1 MIGIDMDPRLARMA
15 GALIS
20 YCVGVQPDDWTV
32 IHVPVLGLPL
42 AIACVDATLAAG
54 GHPTLN
60 VTVEEVQETILQH
73 ASDAQLRFIS
83 PIRRAMVEGEV
94 CEIGIRAPTN
104 TRALTGVDP
113 ARLALQSESWASL
126 NKVYM
131 ERVGRGDLRW
141 VATMYP
147 TDAAAQDAGMSLR
160 DYREFVFGA
169 CLLDETDPVAAWQRL
184 GERQQRLVDWLDG
197 SEEIRITGPDT
208 DLSVS
213 VAGRTW
219 LNDDGHKNFPGGEVF
234 TSPVEDSAEGV
245 VQFAYPAAYG
255 GREVTGVRLVFR
267 AGKVVEAHATADQAF
282 LQEMLALDE
291 GSSLLGEF
299 AFGTNPG
306 IPRFT
311 KNVLF
316 DEKMGGT
323 LHMALGHSILEAG
336 GTNISGLHWDMVF
349 DLRTETEVTVDG
361 QVLLKNGVFQI

>member
-234 TSPVEDSAEGV
+234 TSPVEDSAQGHV
-245 VQFAYPAAYG
+245 RFNFPALYG
-255 GREVTGVRLVFR
+255 GREVTGVRLAFEQGRVTD
-267 AGKVVEAHATADQAF
+267 ASADMDETY
-282 LQEMLALDE
+282 LHEMLRLE
-291 GSSLLGEF
+291 GAGRLGEL

-306 IPRFT
+306 IQRFT
-311 KNVLF
+311 RNILF
-316 DEKMGGT
+316 DEKISGT
-323 LHMALGHSILEAG
+323 MHMALGNSITEAG
-336 GTNISGLHWDMVF
+336 GTNISTLHWDMVL
-349 DLRTETEVTVDG
+349 DLRRGSEVHVDG
-361 QVLLKNGVFQI
+361 RLLLKDGVFQI